1 MVARPNS
8 RKGPPTMAASDVD
21 NWIPE
26 EQGGPVIQKIMA
38 TSVVEAEARQE
49 PMSTLTKKVPRDGG
63 VDFEGATTKG
73 VAIAEDDNDVDNVLL
88 TARKLARI
96 VRLND
101 EDTEDTSGVANVIQQ
116 KQLGWARAYG
126 IGFDNSTLAVT
137 AAENGTTVPFTS
149 LYKVLRTTDA
159 NLPDGA
165 TYTADDNL
173 IQSATGASVDVAYGD
188 LSDLFSIGETSDYWE
203 ESEMLVIAHPVF
215 RGLWRGILDDN
226 GRPVFVENQSRT
238 GQGSYDTL
246 WNMRVRWTTGAR
258 TSAVGTNKPTGN
270 PLLFVGNKSMLIKG
284 NRSGPEYAVAGP
296 NSGAGF
302 TTDQTLLKFRTRRGF
317 AVGDP
322 RAWAG
327 YEYRGTL

>member
-1 MVARPNS
+1 
-8 RKGPPTMAASDVD
+8 MAASDVD

-26 EQGGPVIQKIMA
+26 EQGGPVIQKINA
-38 TSVVEAEARQE
+38 SSVVEVESRQE

-63 VDFEGATTKG
+63 VGFEGATSKG
-73 VAIAEDDNDVDNVLL
+73 VAIAEDENDVDNVLL

-101 EDTEDTSGVANVIQQ
+101 EDTEDTSDVANVISQ

-149 LYKVLRTTDA
+149 LYKVLRTTNA
-159 NLPDGA
+159 ALPDGA

-173 IQSATGASVDVAYGD
+173 IAADNASWSGSGVGGYEL
-188 LSDLFSIGETSDYWE
+188 LSDLFSIVEDGDYWE
-203 ESEMLVIAHPVF
+203 ESEMLTIAHPSF
-215 RGLWRGILDDN
+215 RGLFRGLVDEN
-226 GRPVFVENQSRT
+226 GRPIFIENQSRE

-246 WNMRVRWTTGAR
+246 WNTRVRWTQGAK
-258 TSAVGTNKPTGN
+258 TSAVGTHRPAGH
-270 PLLFVGNKSMLIKG
+270 PLLFVGNRQMLIKG

-296 NSGAGF
+296 NSGAAF

-322 RAWAG
+322 RAWAVLD
-327 YEYRGTL
+327 YTP

>member
-1 MVARPNS
+1 
-8 RKGPPTMAASDVD
+8 MAASDVD

-26 EQGGPVIQKIMA
+26 EQGGPVIQKINA
-38 TSVVEAEARQE
+38 SSVVEVESRQE
-49 PMSTLTKKVPRDGG
+49 SMSTLTKKVPRDGG
-63 VDFEGATTKG
+63 VGFEGATSKG
-73 VAIAEDDNDVDNVLL
+73 VAIAEDENDVDNVLL

-101 EDTEDTSGVANVIQQ
+101 EDTEDTSDVANVISQ

-149 LYKVLRTTDA
+149 LYKTLRTTNA
-159 NLPDGA
+159 ALPDGA

-173 IQSATGASVDVAYGD
+173 IQSATGTGVDLDYGD
-188 LSDLFSIGETSDYWE
+188 LSELFSIGESSDYWE
-203 ESEMLVIAHPVF
+203 ESEMLVIAHPAF
-215 RGLWRGILDDN
+215 RGLFRGILDLQE
-226 GRPVFVENQSRT
+226 RPVFLENQSRT
-238 GQGSYDTL
+238 GEGSYDVL
-246 WNMRVRWTTGAR
+246 WNTRVRWTQGAR
-258 TSAVGTNKPTGN
+258 TSAVGTHRPAGS
-270 PLLFVGNKSMLIKG
+270 PLLFVGNRQMLIKG

-296 NSGAGF
+296 NSGAAF

-322 RAWAG
+322 RAWAC

>member
-1 MVARPNS
+1 
-8 RKGPPTMAASDVD
+8 MAASDVD

-26 EQGGPVIQKIMA
+26 EEGGPVLQKINA
-38 TSVVEAEARQE
+38 TSVVETEARQE

-101 EDTEDTSGVANVIQQ
+101 EDVEDTSQVANVISQ
-116 KQLGWARAYG
+116 KQLGWATAYG

-149 LYKVLRTTDA
+149 LYKVLRTTNNA
-159 NLPDGA
+159 LPDGV
-165 TYTADDNL
+165 TYTADDNHVAVA
-173 IQSATGASVDVAYGD
+173 ATGWENDEGYIV
-188 LSDLFSIGETSDYWE
+188 LSQLFGLLETSQYWADPD
-203 ESEMLVIAHPVF
+203 MIVIASPAFRMLF
-215 RGLWRGILDDN
+215 RGIVDDN
-226 GRPVFVENQSRT
+226 GRPVFLENQAMASTGGEVLFGSRI
-238 GQGSYDTL
+238 
-246 WNMRVRWTTGAR
+246 RWTTGAR
-258 TSAVGTNKPTGN
+258 TSAVATNKPGGN
-270 PLLFVGNKSMLIKG
+270 PLLFVGNKQFLIKG

-302 TTDQTLLKFRTRRGF
+302 VTDQTLLKFRTRRGF
-317 AVGDP
+317 AVGHP
-322 RAWAG
+322 SAWAVL
-327 YEYRGTL
+327 EYTG

>member
-1 MVARPNS
+1 
-8 RKGPPTMAASDVD
+8 MAASDVD

-26 EQGGPVIQKIMA
+26 EEGGPVLQKIQA
-38 TSVVEAEARQE
+38 TSVVETEARQE

-73 VAIAEDDNDVDNVLL
+73 VAIAEDDSDVDTVLL

-101 EDTEDTSGVANVIQQ
+101 EDTEDTREVANVITQ
-116 KQLGWARAYG
+116 KQLGWATAYG

-137 AAENGTTVPFTS
+137 AAENGTTIPFTS
-149 LYKVLRTTDA
+149 LYTVIRTTNA
-159 NLPDGA
+159 ALPDGV

-173 IQSATGASVDVAYGD
+173 VIGSTAVADPYVSYLD
-188 LSDLFSIGETSDYWE
+188 LSGLFGLLETSNYWADPD
-203 ESEMLVIAHPVF
+203 MLVVAHPAF
-215 RGLWRGILDDN
+215 RMYMRGIVDDN
-226 GRPVFVENQSRT
+226 NRPIFAENQAAASGGVR
-238 GQGSYDTL
+238 DTL
-246 WNMRVRWTTGAR
+246 FGVRIRWTTGAR
-258 TSAVGTNKPTGN
+258 KSAVATNKPTGL
-270 PLLFVGNKSMLIKG
+270 PLMFVGNRQFLVKG

-317 AVGDP
+317 AVGNP
-322 RAWAG
+322 FAWACFEPG
-327 YEYRGTL
+327 KV

>member
-1 MVARPNS
+1 
-8 RKGPPTMAASDVD
+8 MAASDVD

-26 EQGGPVIQKIMA
+26 EEGGPVIQKIQA
-38 TSVVEAEARQE
+38 SSVVEVEARQE
-49 PMSTLTKKVPRDGG
+49 SMSTLTKKVPRDGG
-63 VDFEGATTKG
+63 VDFEGATSKG
-73 VAIAEDDNDVDNVLL
+73 VAIAEDAGDVDTVLL

-101 EDTEDTSGVANVIQQ
+101 EDVEDTSDVANVITQ

-126 IGFDNSTLAVT
+126 IGFDNSTLATT

-149 LYKVLRTTDA
+149 LYKVLRTTDNA
-159 NLPDGA
+159 LPDGA

-173 IQSATGASVDVAYGD
+173 IQSATGSVDLAYAD
-188 LSDLFSIGETSDYWE
+188 LSDLFGIGESSDFWE
-203 ESEMLVIAHPVF
+203 EAEMLVIAHPAF
-215 RGLWRGILDDN
+215 RGLFRGIMDDN
-226 GRPVFVENQSRT
+226 NRPVFLENQSRT
-238 GQGSYDTL
+238 GQGTYDTL
-246 WNMRVRWTTGAR
+246 WNTRVRWTTGAR
-258 TSAVGTNKPTGN
+258 TSAVGTNKPPGN
-270 PLLFVGNKSMLIKG
+270 PLLFVGNRQMLIKG

-302 TTDQTLLKFRTRRGF
+302 TVDQTLLKFRTRRGF

-322 RAWAG
+322 RSWAC

>member
-1 MVARPNS
+1 
-8 RKGPPTMAASDVD
+8 MAASDVD

-26 EQGGPVIQKIMA
+26 EQGGPVIQKINA
-38 TSVVEAEARQE
+38 SSVVEVESRQE

-63 VDFEGATTKG
+63 VGFEGATSKG
-73 VAIAEDDNDVDNVLL
+73 VAIAEDENDVDNVLL

-101 EDTEDTSGVANVIQQ
+101 EDTEDTSEVANVISQ

-149 LYKVLRTTDA
+149 LYKVLRTTNA
-159 NLPDGA
+159 ALPDGA

-173 IQSATGASVDVAYGD
+173 IQSGTGAADLEYSE
-188 LSDLFSIGETSDYWE
+188 LSDLFGIGESSDYWE

-215 RGLWRGILDDN
+215 RGLFRGIMDDN
-226 GRPVFVENQSRT
+226 NRPVFLENQSRT
-238 GQGSYDTL
+238 GQDTYDVL
-246 WNMRVRWTTGAR
+246 WNTRVRWTQGAR
-258 TSAVGTNKPTGN
+258 TSAVGTHRPGGN
-270 PLLFVGNKSMLIKG
+270 PLLFVGNRTMLIKG

-296 NSGAGF
+296 NSGAAF

-322 RAWAG
+322 RAWAC
-327 YEYRGTL
+327 YEARMVL